1 MFSFLKKPAPQSD
14 VVEEVKKDAEL
25 PEGCEAL
32 FECELSDI
40 GGGLST
46 VVHMAL

>member
-14 VVEEVKKDAEL
+14 VVEEIKDAEL

-32 FECELSDI
+32 FECELADV
-40 GGGLST
+40 GGGYTRT
-46 VVHMAL
+46 VSMAL